1 MCASAIR
8 WSGFKE
14 FIYGTSIDTLLKNG
28 WGQTRIPS
36 HEIVEHGWSFGTG
49 VSVMG
54 NVGSEFTDPLY
65 MWQYREDGPCPKG
78 CSRTKSTRGV
88 SMCLETKKD
97 SEGLE
102 NEALVE
108 QAKGYGRRF

>member
-49 VSVMG
+49 VTVMG

-65 MWQYREDGPCPKG
+65 AWQYREDGPCPMG
-78 CSRTKSTRGV
+78 CSRSKSRGGV
-88 SMCLETKKD
+88 SRCSETKKD
-97 SEGLE
+97 SYSLNTESSFI
-102 NEALVE
+102 E
-108 QAKGYGRRF
+108 QAEY

>member
-28 WGQTRIPS
+28 WGQTRLPS

-49 VSVMG
+49 VTVMG
-54 NVGSEFTDPLY
+54 NVASEFTDPLFA
-65 MWQYREDGPCPKG
+65 WQYREDGPCPKG
-78 CSRTKSTRGV
+78 CSRIHSERGTTCSEMKSR
-88 SMCLETKKD
+88 ED
-97 SEGLE
+97 
-102 NEALVE
+102 NHAIADRFVE
-108 QAKGYGRRF
+108 QKLNQ